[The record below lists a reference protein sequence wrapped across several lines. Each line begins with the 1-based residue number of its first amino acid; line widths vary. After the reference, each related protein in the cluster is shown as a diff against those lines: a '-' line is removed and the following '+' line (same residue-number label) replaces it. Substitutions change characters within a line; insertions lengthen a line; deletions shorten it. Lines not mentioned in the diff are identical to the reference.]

1 MSRPRV
7 VIVGAGFGGLWSARA
22 LERHDVDVLLI
33 DRNNYHTFFPLL
45 YQVAASELGPAE
57 IAYPVRSIL
66 RGAGN
71 IQFRVSE
78 VHGVD
83 LEAKEIV
90 TEDDRLGYDYLIL
103 ALGSEPNF
111 FGVEGAAEH
120 AFPLRWMSQA
130 IPLRH
135 HVLSCF
141 ERAARTS
148 DPDER
153 RRALAFAVV
162 GGGATGVE
170 FSGALAELIFGPLLA
185 DFPCLSIDEVTVHLL
200 EGGDRLLAG
209 MPENLGAYALRRLAL
224 RKVRTRFGASVT
236 RVTEQ
241 GVTLADGS
249 EIATETVVWTAGVM
263 GNPKVPEWG
272 LPVGLGGRVTVEPTL
287 QVPGYPDVFVVGDLA
302 YFEHNGRPGPQVAP
316 VAIQQARAAAANV
329 ARLSEGLDPRPFR
342 FKDPGMLAVIGRNAA
357 VAVLFGRSF
366 KGLSAWLLWLFIHI
380 AKLIGFRNRL
390 LVLVNWG
397 WNYTFFRR
405 SARLILPWRAHRT
418 SE

>member
-1 MSRPRV
+1 M
-7 VIVGAGFGGLWSARA
+7 GAGFGGLWAARA
-22 LERHDVDVLLI
+22 LEGLDADVLLV

-57 IAYPVRSIL
+57 IAYPIRSIL
-66 RGAGN
+66 RKTRN
-71 IQFRVSE
+71 VRFRVAD
-78 VHGVD
+78 VGRVD
-83 LEAKEIV
+83 LAAKEVV
-90 TEDDRLGYDYLIL
+90 TEDARLQFDYLIL

-111 FGVEGAAEH
+111 FGVEGAQEH

-148 DPDER
+148 DPEER
-153 RRALAFAVV
+153 RSLLTFAVV

-170 FSGALAELIFGPLLA
+170 FSGALAELIYGPLLA
-185 DFPCLSIDEVTVHLL
+185 DFPQLSTDEVAVTLL

-209 MPENLGAYALRRLAL
+209 MPQHLATYAVHRLGLRSVLTRLG
-224 RKVRTRFGASVT
+224 TSVA
-236 RVTEQ
+236 RVTEH

-249 EIATETVVWTAGVM
+249 EIAAETVVWTAGVM
-263 GNPKVPEWG
+263 GDPRVAEWG
-272 LPVGLGGRVTVEPTL
+272 LPVGRGGRVTVEPTL
-287 QVPGYPDVFVVGDLA
+287 QVPGHPDVFVVGDLA

-316 VAIQQARAAAANV
+316 VAIQQARTAAANV
-329 ARLSEGLDPRPFR
+329 VRLCAGRDPEPFL

-366 KGLSAWLLWLFIHI
+366 KGLPAWLLWLFIHI

-405 SARLILPWRAHRT
+405 SPRLILPWRAHRT